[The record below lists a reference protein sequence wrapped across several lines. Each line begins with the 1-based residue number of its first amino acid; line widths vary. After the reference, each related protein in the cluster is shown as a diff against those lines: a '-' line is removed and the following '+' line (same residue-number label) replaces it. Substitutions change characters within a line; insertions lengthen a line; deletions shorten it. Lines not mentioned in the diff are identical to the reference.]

1 MGIVYWLLYH
11 ILKVALWTFYRDI
24 RVVGAEHVP
33 RRRPVIICGY
43 ETGRTMPAASARA
56 ATAAN
61 TSK

>member
-43 ETGRTMPAASARA
+43 VPAGTAGRLCARRHCR
-56 ATAAN
+56 
-61 TSK
+61 